1 MFHRRRD
8 VTRLISPVRWD
19 GVGVGIFCLEGV
31 SLLIDVRLAVV
42 SYGRAMGGSVR
53 RA

>member
-1 MFHRRRD
+1 MD
-8 VTRLISPVRWD
+8 IPGKVE

-31 SLLIDVRLAVV
+31 SLLIGVRLAVV